1 MALKNPY
8 VAGNI
13 AMQLEGSDVGFVLSF
28 EGGEPFCDVVDEAPD
43 GARVGKH
50 LGAIQYAPIVV
61 EFGGS
66 MESTL
71 YSWVSEM
78 LDGKQAAKS
87 GAIIMLDYDDTE
99 RSRIEWKSAVI
110 TEVAFPQAEGSDKQL
125 ARFRITIQPESA
137 YVVAGTGV
145 KYQSKLSTKQSKTV
159 LGANF
164 RFTVSGLEAAT
175 KGIIKVASLV
185 VRRTEVL
192 DVADLVCWI
201 SGAGAAPIDKWF
213 EDFVIAGNND
223 PSRERTAT
231 LTFLDPSLK
240 NELMSIHFE
249 GVGIYRVSRER
260 QGVKS
265 EAIARVKVEM
275 YCEAV
280 RLAVAKTPPAPP
292 PIQPAP
298 PVNAPANAAVES
310 FAAVLVAALRG
321 GAIADAP
328 TAEVIT
334 ARLLSTLDP
343 APALDEGDR
352 GRVAGRTWAAEH
364 ARLAEL
370 EEIAVLAERDTWTAL
385 ALAEGHSLVAFLAA
399 TGVLRAD
406 EVGPIDLRRDDFT
419 FGIVTG
425 AAAVHQSV
433 VDMVRQR
440 RPPKG

>member
-1 MALKNPY
+1 MAIKNSY

-13 AMQLEGSDVGFVLSF
+13 AMQLEGSDVGFVMSF
-28 EGGEPFCDVVDEAPD
+28 EGGEPFGEVVDESPN
-43 GARVGKH
+43 GVRVGKN
-50 LGAIQYAPIVV
+50 LGALRYAPIVV
-61 EFGGS
+61 EVGGS
-66 MESTL
+66 MESSF
-71 YSWVSEM
+71 YAWVSAM
-78 LDGKQAAKS
+78 LDGNQTAKS
-87 GAIIMLDYDDTE
+87 GAIILLDYDNTE

-110 TEVAFPQAEGSDKQL
+110 TEVAFPQADGSDKQS
-125 ARFRITIQPESA
+125 ARFRITIQPESTF
-137 YVVAGTGV
+137 VVAGTGA
-145 KYQSKLSTKQSKTV
+145 KYQSKLSTKQSKSV
-159 LGANF
+159 LGSNF
-164 RFTVSGLEAAT
+164 RFTISGLEAAT

-201 SGAGAAPIDKWF
+201 SQAEAAPIDKWF

-223 PSRERTAT
+223 SSRERKAT

-240 NELMSIHFE
+240 NELMSVQFE
-249 GVGIYRVSRER
+249 DVGIFRVSRER
-260 QGVKS
+260 QEDKS

-280 RLAVAKTPPAPP
+280 RLEVAKTPPAPP
-292 PIQPAP
+292 PVRPVP
-298 PVNAPANAAVES
+298 PVNAQANAAVES

-321 GAIADAP
+321 GSIATVP

-334 ARLLSTLDP
+334 ERLLATLDP

-406 EVGPIDLRRDDFT
+406 EVGPLDLRRDDFT